1 MTPTAIALGVIA
13 SLLLAAVLTLLLQ
26 PPKGRHSDILGP
38 AHTGHETGAGPEAEY
53 GWPLNTPA
61 ARAAIVDLAAALRE
75 DAINAVLR
83 RELDHANTLNQHA
96 ARLESVLRRW
106 DIYTE
111 AA

>member
-1 MTPTAIALGVIA
+1 MSPLVIALGLVAGI
-13 SLLLAAVLTLLLQ
+13 LLAAVILTHLL
-26 PPKGRHSDILGP
+26 PSHGRHSNTLGP

-61 ARAAIVDLAAALRE
+61 ARAAIVDLAAALRQ
-75 DAINAVLR
+75 DATNAVLQR
-83 RELDHANTLNQHA
+83 DLDHARNLTQHA

-111 AA
+111 TA